1 MTSAS
6 TLTITD
12 REYGNIRPPTY
23 FEDSENPRRLTS
35 FEQDGLTLH
44 AKKGVTYTI
53 NTAGAFGLVFN
64 VQGPGIS
71 QQAPQNIGAS
81 WSFTATADATYSI
94 SVASAQGLML
104 PGGGYDMPNY
114 GRYTVDVYANVGDDV
129 GLTLPASDIIPI
141 GLPLKARLGTAS
153 DSDQAFFSAW
163 RGNAGFFAA
172 YSTQVKDITVEVQSG
187 DGSVIGSSTAGS
199 NGMAV
204 LSVTAPAD
212 GMYKA
217 LIRSGS
223 YRQEG
228 EFEAFSGQRMDP
240 SATLTVGRPTGD
252 NIAFS
257 DGRNRE
263 VWAWGG
269 ETQIQTGSGHD
280 TIVGS
285 RESNDVISSGAG
297 DDNIIGFGGL
307 NIVDGGPG
315 RDTYVMTGGH
325 EDFQILKT
333 GDGLQVVGTS
343 VYEVADANGDII
355 ATYAYSSINL
365 LQGIEY
371 VKFMDQTLDVRNA
384 RWLRDWITLDRQGSD
399 TFMGFEVLDE
409 ARLYEGKRADFTL
422 SIQATPRSNPPAER
436 DPYELKVTV
445 SGAGFSDTL
454 YSVERVMFDDG
465 GVAVDMYPG
474 GLAHSSVVAMLFTWG
489 AGSLTDRVLAGKVL
503 EFFRLSDSMQAAA
516 AELVMHQMIPG
527 ARGSNEVLV
536 DYVIQKVAGNSGRWV
551 DARGALTPIAEWR
564 ESTLQKLR
572 AETLTQVELVEQA
585 LLSPDM
591 NHQVELTGLAT
602 TGLLYQDEPI
612 PWGGG

>member
-12 REYGNIRPPTY
+12 REYGDIRPPTY

-35 FEQDGLTLH
+35 YEQDGLALH

-53 NTAGAFGLVFN
+53 STAGATGLVFSI
-64 VQGPGIS
+64 QGPGIS
-71 QQAPQNIGAS
+71 QVDPQNIGSS
-81 WSFTATADATYSI
+81 WSFTATADATYSV
-94 SVASAQGLML
+94 SVASQQGMLL

-114 GRYTVDVYANVGDDV
+114 GSYTVDMYANVGDDV

-172 YSTQVKDITVEVQSG
+172 YSTQVKDVTVEVQSA
-187 DGSVIGSSTAGS
+187 DGSVIGSSTAGG

-204 LSVTAPAD
+204 LSVTAPYD
-212 GMYKA
+212 GLYKA

-240 SATLTVGRPTGD
+240 SATLSVGRPTGD
-252 NIAFS
+252 NIAFG

-263 VWAWGG
+263 VWAWAG

-280 TIVGS
+280 TIIGS

-307 NIVDGGPG
+307 NIVDGGAG

-325 EDFQILKT
+325 EEFQIVKT
-333 GDGLQVVGTS
+333 GGGLQIVGAS
-343 VYEVADANGDII
+343 VYEVADTNGDII
-355 ATYAYSSINL
+355 ATYAYPSVNL

-371 VKFMDQTLDVRNA
+371 VKFMDQTLDVRNE

-399 TFMGFEVLDE
+399 TFKGFEALDE
-409 ARLYEGKRADFTL
+409 ARLYEGKRASFSV
-422 SIQATPRSNPPAER
+422 SIQATPRVNPPDER
-436 DPYELKVTV
+436 DPYDLKVTV
-445 SGAGFSDTL
+445 NGSGFSDTL

-474 GLAHSSVVAMLFTWG
+474 GLAHSSVAAMLFAWG
-489 AGSLTDRVLAGKVL
+489 SGALGDKVLAGKVL
-503 EFFRLSDSMQAAA
+503 EFFRLSHGMEAAA

-527 ARGSNEVLV
+527 AGGSHEALV
-536 DYVIQKVAGNSGRWV
+536 DYVIQRVAGNSGRWI
-551 DARGALTPIAEWR
+551 DAMGAQTPIAEWR
-564 ESTLQKLR
+564 ESTLLKLQTK
-572 AETLTQVELVEQA
+572 AMTQVELVEQA

-602 TGLLYQDEPI
+602 TGLMYQDEPI
-612 PWGGG
+612 PWGG